1 MRRLMPFAVAIA
13 LLFPHC
19 TTSPTPVTAPVQ
31 PAAVGRAAETAA
43 PQIAPSPLDAPVPLD
58 PAVRQGVLSNGLT
71 YYIRTNV
78 KPEKRAEL
86 RLVVDAGSILETDE
100 QRGLAHFV
108 EHMAFNGTKRFEK
121 QELVNYIERIGM
133 RFGPDLNAYTSFDET
148 VYMLDVPTDDAKIV
162 DTAFQI
168 LGDWASAISFEQIEI
183 EKERGVVIEE
193 WRLGRNAGGRIFD
206 KQAPLVFHGSKYAE
220 RLPIGKKEILEKAPA
235 EQLRRFYRDWYRPD
249 LMAVIAVGDFD
260 PAQIETLIRRE
271 FAGLPKP
278 VAAPPRDEF
287 AIPDHAQTLTSVA
300 TDPEASWI
308 SVEVDF
314 KRPRVEY
321 DTVRDLRQ
329 SLVDSLYDSMLNAR
343 LGELGR
349 EANPP
354 YQMAFA
360 GAGPLGRSK
369 SAYRIYA
376 RVNSGGVERALT
388 TLLTEAKR
396 VEKHGFAETELA
408 RAKTN
413 VLRGIDRQYEDREKL
428 ESERFATQ
436 YIQHF
441 LDDRPAPSIEWRR
454 DLYHQYV
461 PEITLA
467 EVNARAGQWITEANR
482 VILVSGPDKK
492 EAAIPD
498 EAKVLAVFDDAN
510 AVEVTPWVDRVRDEP
525 LVAQEPKGGKVIEE
539 KTFADVGVTSWKLS
553 NGPLVLLKPT
563 DFKNDEVLIRGF
575 SPGGRSLSPE
585 AIDVAARISGAMVNQ
600 MGAGNFDP
608 TELRKA
614 LTGKVVS
621 VTAFM
626 SDLSEGIQ
634 GAASPKDLETAFQ
647 LLYLRFT
654 GARRDEKAFSSAMSN
669 LRGQLD
675 QREAAPEYWFS
686 KKMTET
692 LTMDHPRRRQ
702 FTAADLAPVTL
713 DQVLNFYRDRY
724 ADASDFTFTIVGS
737 FELGSIR
744 PLVEKW
750 IGGLPS
756 TGRKETWRDF
766 GVKEPEGVQK
776 VKIEKGIAPRSTV
789 RLVFH
794 GDAKWSLD
802 ESHQLQSLA
811 DILRIRL
818 REELR
823 EDRGGVY
830 GVGVSAGLTR
840 WPEEE
845 YTFNVSF
852 SADPARVDEL
862 VGAVLA
868 EIRKLQA
875 EGPAEDYVN
884 RVHEMQRRQREVELK
899 QNGFWAG
906 QVEYLSMNRLGFEEI
921 GRHDQRIAAVSR
933 ESMRDAARKYL
944 DESRYVLGVLEPE
957 KPAPAAAK

>member
-1 MRRLMPFAVAIA
+1 MRRLLPLALTTA
-13 LLFPHC
+13 LLFPRC
-19 TTSPTPVTAPVQ
+19 TSTTPPPAPAQ
-31 PAAVGRAAETAA
+31 PAVAAA
-43 PQIAPSPLDAPVPLD
+43 SPLDATVPLD
-58 PAVRQGVLSNGLT
+58 PAVRHGVLNNGLS
-71 YYIRTNV
+71 YYIRANGR
-78 KPEKRAEL
+78 PEKRAEL

-121 QELVNYIERIGM
+121 QELVNYVERIGM

-168 LGDWASAISFEQIEI
+168 LGDWASAVSFDEAEI
-183 EKERGVVIEE
+183 DKERGVVVEE
-193 WRLGRNAGGRIFD
+193 WRLGRNAGQRISD
-206 KQAPLVFHGSKYAE
+206 KQVPLVFHGSKYAE
-220 RLPIGKKEILEKAPA
+220 RLPIGIKEVLEKAPP

-271 FAGLPKP
+271 FEGLPKP
-278 VAAPPRDEF
+278 VSAPPRTEYS
-287 AIPDHAQTLTSVA
+287 IPDHAQTLTSVA

-314 KRPRVEY
+314 KRPPVEY
-321 DTVRDLRQ
+321 RTVGDMRQ
-329 SLVDSLYDSMLNAR
+329 SLVDHLYDSMLNAR
-343 LGELGR
+343 LGELAR

-354 YQMAFA
+354 YQMAYA

-369 SAYRIYA
+369 SAYRMHA
-376 RVNSGGVERALT
+376 QVNSGGVERALT

-396 VEKHGFAETELA
+396 VERHGFTETELA

-413 VLRGIDRQYEDREKL
+413 ALRSIDRQYEDREKL
-428 ESERFATQ
+428 DSERFIWQ
-436 YIQHF
+436 FVKHF
-441 LDDRPAPSIEWRR
+441 LEDRPAPSIEWSR
-454 DLYHQYV
+454 DLYHQHL
-461 PEITLA
+461 PGITLA

-498 EAKVLAVFDDAN
+498 EARLLAVFEDAN
-510 AVEVTPWVDRVRDEP
+510 RLEVTPWVDRVRDEP
-525 LVAQEPKGGKVIEE
+525 LVAREPKGGKVIEE
-539 KTFADVGVTSWKLS
+539 TKYADVGVTRWKLS
-553 NGPLVLLKPT
+553 NGAVVLLKPT
-563 DFKNDEVLIRGF
+563 DFKNDEVLIRGW
-575 SPGGRSLSPE
+575 SPGGRSLSSE
-585 AIDVAARISGAMVNQ
+585 AIDVSARISAQAVNQ

-614 LTGKVVS
+614 LTGKAAFVS
-621 VTAFM
+621 PFIAE
-626 SDLSEGIQ
+626 LNEGIQ
-634 GAASPKDLETAFQ
+634 GSASPKDLETAFQ

-654 GARRDEKAFSSAMSN
+654 GARKDEKAFSSAMST
-669 LRGQLD
+669 LRGQLE

-686 KKMTET
+686 KKMNET
-692 LTMDHPRRRQ
+692 LTLDHPRRRTM
-702 FTAADLAPVTL
+702 TAADLASADL
-713 DQVLNFYRDRY
+713 DRALAFYRDRF
-724 ADASDFTFTIVGS
+724 ADASDFEFTIVGS
-737 FELGSIR
+737 FDLASIR

-756 TGRKETWRDF
+756 TGRRETWRDF
-766 GVKEPEGVQK
+766 GVKEPAGVQK
-776 VKIEKGIAPRSTV
+776 VKMERGIAPRSTV

-794 GDAKWSLD
+794 GDAKWGLD

-830 GVGVSAGLTR
+830 GVGVGGGLTR

-845 YTFNVSF
+845 YSFNISF

-862 VGAVLA
+862 VAAVLD
-868 EIRKLQA
+868 EIRKLKA

-884 RVHEMQRRQREVELK
+884 RVH
-899 QNGFWAG
+899 
-906 QVEYLSMNRLGFEEI
+906 
-921 GRHDQRIAAVSR
+921 
-933 ESMRDAARKYL
+933 
-944 DESRYVLGVLEPE
+944 
-957 KPAPAAAK
+957 